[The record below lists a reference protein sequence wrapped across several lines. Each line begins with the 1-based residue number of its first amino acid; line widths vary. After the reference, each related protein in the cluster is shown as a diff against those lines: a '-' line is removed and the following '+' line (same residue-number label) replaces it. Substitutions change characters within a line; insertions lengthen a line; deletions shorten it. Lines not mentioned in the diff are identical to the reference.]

1 MINKVVVDLQA
12 VCECKKM
19 TAGKDWQFL
28 CASHPKAIDCPAMD
42 YAYHTLDT
50 IQCLITNPSFYP
62 SRAWIPS
69 KGYSAYVN
77 MCKRVYRILAHASH
91 EHRIVYLNYENEYSL
106 CSRFVDFCLQF
117 KLMKNNNLCHL
128 K

>member
-1 MINKVVVDLQA
+1 
-12 VCECKKM
+12 M

-28 CASHPKAIDCPAMD
+28 CASHPKPIDCFAMY

-50 IQCLITNPSFYP
+50 IQCLISNPSLCP
-62 SRAWIPS
+62 SRERIPD
-69 KGYSAYVN
+69 KRYSAYPN

-91 EHRIVYLNYENEYSL
+91 AHPIVYLKYENKYSL

-117 KLMKNNNLCHL
+117 KLMKNNDLCH
-128 K
+128 KK